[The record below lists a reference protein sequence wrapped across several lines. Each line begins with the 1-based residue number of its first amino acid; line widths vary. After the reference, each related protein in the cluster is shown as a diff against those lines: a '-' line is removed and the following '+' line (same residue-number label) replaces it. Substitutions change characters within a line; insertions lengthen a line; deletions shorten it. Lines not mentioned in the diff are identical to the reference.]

1 MIYSSDY
8 YGGCLPQQI
17 KRINAKYTL
26 PVISAPLVFTC
37 SSYPNSVA
45 SWTRRSGHIKH
56 VRVLVTDFKHLF
68 ELLHKYQ
75 QADFFV
81 RFCLCSF
88 LSFHLIHSR
97 HTTSFE
103 KLRQCMCTCDANLVD
118 VDACCTQRT
127 SDAGGGQFG
136 GISLPHE
143 SVLLKERGEGKSTT
157 FYSWH
162 EKSSA
167 RGSIVYL
174 TSNRSLVWFWEET
187 HIPMVLHQEWQDY
200 PLWIRV

>member
-8 YGGCLPQQI
+8 YGGCLPQQM
-17 KRINAKYTL
+17 KRINTKYTL
-26 PVISAPLVFTC
+26 PVISTSLVFAC
-37 SSYPNSVA
+37 SSYPHSVA

-103 KLRQCMCTCDANLVD
+103 KLQQCMSTCDANLVD

-136 GISLPHE
+136 GISLPRE

-157 FYSWH
+157 LFMKFKFIIQVICQWLHS
-162 EKSSA
+162 
-167 RGSIVYL
+167 V
-174 TSNRSLVWFWEET
+174 SNK
-187 HIPMVLHQEWQDY
+187 Q
-200 PLWIRV
+200 

>member
-1 MIYSSDY
+1 MIYGSDY
-8 YGGCLPQQI
+8 YGGCLPRQM

-26 PVISAPLVFTC
+26 PVISASLVFTC

-45 SWTRRSGHIKH
+45 SWTRLSGHIKH

-81 RFCLCSF
+81 HFCLCSF

-127 SDAGGGQFG
+127 SDAGGGETKVAVSQLSAPVWWNFSPSW
-136 GISLPHE
+136 IS
-143 SVLLKERGEGKSTT
+143 STKGTGKSTT

-162 EKSSA
+162 EKFKF
-167 RGSIVYL
+167 IIQVICQ
-174 TSNRSLVWFWEET
+174 W
-187 HIPMVLHQEWQDY
+187 LHSVAGY
-200 PLWIRV
+200 TFI

>member
-1 MIYSSDY
+1 MIYGSDY
-8 YGGCLPQQI
+8 YGGCLPRQI

-26 PVISAPLVFTC
+26 PVISASLVFTC

-45 SWTRRSGHIKH
+45 SWTRLSGHIKH

-81 RFCLCSF
+81 HFCLCSF

-103 KLRQCMCTCDANLVD
+103 KLRRCMCTCDANLVD

-127 SDAGGGQFG
+127 MLVVERQKSQFLSSRLQFG

-143 SVLLKERGEGKSTT
+143 SVLLKERGRAQLFIHDMKSLNLL
-157 FYSWH
+157 Y
-162 EKSSA
+162 KSSA
-167 RGSIVYL
+167 SGSIV
-174 TSNRSLVWFWEET
+174 
-187 HIPMVLHQEWQDY
+187 
-200 PLWIRV
+200 